1 MKFLVKFTKQGN
13 MKYISH
19 LDIMRLFQ
27 RSLKR
32 THIKLQ
38 YSEGYSPH
46 PKMSIA
52 QPLSL
57 GFTSTGE
64 YIEFET
70 QQDFL
75 PEDVKER
82 LNNAMP
88 EGIKMVSCTV
98 LENTRKAM
106 GALIT
111 NAGYLI
117 GADEPETADEIKALG
132 EAVAAFRKEKSITV
146 EKVQKKTGKVTE
158 VDIRKKTAKIELIKA
173 NSGHAVI
180 RVLVDAGSS
189 SNLNPELIIAKLKEY
204 MGKSLHTLNFHVE
217 REEMFTRSEDGTLIP
232 LYLLR

>member
-1 MKFLVKFTKQGN
+1 

-32 THIKLQ
+32 TQIKLK

-57 GFTSTGE
+57 GFTSNGE

-70 QQDFL
+70 QQDFR
-75 PEDVKER
+75 PEDIKQR

-88 EGIKMVSCTV
+88 EGIEMVSCTV
-98 LENTRKAM
+98 LNNTKKAM

-111 NAGYLI
+111 NAEYLI
-117 GADEPETADEIKALG
+117 GADEPETTEEIKALG
-132 EAVAAFRKEKSITV
+132 EAVSTLRKKKSIMV

-158 VDIRKKTAKIELIKA
+158 VDIRKRITGIELLKA
-173 NSGHAVI
+173 NSEYAVI
-180 RVLVDAGSS
+180 RVLVDAGSN

-204 MGKSLHTLNFHVE
+204 MGKSLHSLNFHVE
-217 REEMFTRSEDGTLIP
+217 REEMFTESEDGTLIP